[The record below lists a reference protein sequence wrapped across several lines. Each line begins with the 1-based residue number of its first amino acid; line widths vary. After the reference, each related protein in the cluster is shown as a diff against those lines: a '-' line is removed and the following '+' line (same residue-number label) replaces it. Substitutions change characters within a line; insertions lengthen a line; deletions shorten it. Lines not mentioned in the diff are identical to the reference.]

1 MRFADA
7 VRQAEM
13 VMRSLGDGQERITT
27 PRRRHGRTPSSGRSL
42 RATHGLARVLSRA
55 CGAIVRRSMS
65 AAAGARQRSR
75 HGAHRGKSRDR
86 TFSSAGL
93 DDEDILASHA
103 LFNLNARLAA
113 LELVEQHLGRRYAE
127 VVADGPARGQLAVFF
142 HGRGRGLLGE
152 LRVRAAAQDDDVAD
166 HGDGWWWGKRS
177 FQSLDGEQT

>member
-1 MRFADA
+1 
-7 VRQAEM
+7 
-13 VMRSLGDGQERITT
+13 
-27 PRRRHGRTPSSGRSL
+27 
-42 RATHGLARVLSRA
+42 
-55 CGAIVRRSMS
+55 MS
-65 AAAGARQRSR
+65 AAAGARQRNR

-127 VVADGPARGQLAVFF
+127 VVADGPARGQLTGFF
-142 HGRGRGLLGE
+142 HSCGRDLLGE

-166 HGDGWWWGKRS
+166 HDDGGWWGESS
-177 FQSLDGEQT
+177 FQSLERSRRGVGGGAQDAGGLLGPSRRGRWEQCILQELESMVNV